1 MRVRAHLGDLLKIS
15 SGVDLIWSE
24 ATAPPSK
31 PLAQTRHIIAAMS
44 ETSGEI
50 KSLLESLLTCFEAS
64 QIAADKH
71 VEAQLA
77 FNQQVSSDLTHL
89 RKQVDLTRS
98 DVDEVRQQRD
108 QPRPTAPPSPRHQP
122 RTLREG
128 DPQASFITPPE
139 QPHGSEAHASYARL
153 ANMGQPLIETRPHA
167 PLTGATQAA
176 QHHVLHQQHHEAP
189 LDNYTVKPPKHD
201 FPRCSRGMELQ
212 PDAPPA
218 SVPSDSRDWSELPLD
233 ALTLVFARLGAV
245 DVLMG
250 AGLVCHSWLEAAKA
264 PELWRKVEM
273 DFPWWGAGDFDF
285 DYPWNTIKDMRA
297 MAKVAVDRSNGKLE
311 VFVGKTFVT
320 DEILNYIGDRSPSL
334 KGLELV
340 SCDKVTSEG
349 FTDLLNKCPLLEYM
363 EVSDCEDVRG
373 DAIVATDR
381 ACLRLRHLRLVCN
394 EITNEELMA
403 IVDICPCL
411 EYLSV
416 VNCCDIVVD
425 DALRAKCAAIKTLEL
440 PTSENSDEMSDYGF
454 YETGQDFDHEY
465 DYEYEG

>member
-1 MRVRAHLGDLLKIS
+1 
-15 SGVDLIWSE
+15 
-24 ATAPPSK
+24 
-31 PLAQTRHIIAAMS
+31 
-44 ETSGEI
+44 
-50 KSLLESLLTCFEAS
+50 
-64 QIAADKH
+64 
-71 VEAQLA
+71 
-77 FNQQVSSDLTHL
+77 
-89 RKQVDLTRS
+89 
-98 DVDEVRQQRD
+98 
-108 QPRPTAPPSPRHQP
+108 
-122 RTLREG
+122 
-128 DPQASFITPPE
+128 
-139 QPHGSEAHASYARL
+139 
-153 ANMGQPLIETRPHA
+153 
-167 PLTGATQAA
+167 
-176 QHHVLHQQHHEAP
+176 
-189 LDNYTVKPPKHD
+189 
-201 FPRCSRGMELQ
+201 MELQ